1 MAPGIPEPWA
11 ENERVRLT
19 ELWLTAIEE
28 TTEVMLARGEHAEA
42 AARLAKLVRDYPLR
56 EKFAG
61 QLMLAQ
67 YRCGRQADALA
78 VFEASLFGLKNAL
91 YARTRAAGPA
101 RRSRRTAWPP
111 RRRPSPAASYGERPG
126 QHSDDRALHA
136 EDRARS
142 NRAALAELR
151 PIPSTPPDQANGPHV
166 RQTHQYGV
174 CFRLTISMFRY

>member
-1 MAPGIPEPWA
+1 VAPGIPEPWA

-78 VFEASLFGLKNAL
+78 VFTETRPVVSVRHSQPHRGLFIW
-91 YARTRAAGPA
+91 
-101 RRSRRTAWPP
+101 S
-111 RRRPSPAASYGERPG
+111 
-126 QHSDDRALHA
+126 
-136 EDRARS
+136 
-142 NRAALAELR
+142 
-151 PIPSTPPDQANGPHV
+151 
-166 RQTHQYGV
+166 
-174 CFRLTISMFRY
+174 